1 MSESFTTYVLWEDVP
16 YIYFLGLSL
25 SDNSL
30 VFPYSPSLPLTV
42 NHYGILVV
50 FSRLKIPLYFVIP
63 CTETGMQLLLCH
75 PPLCLFSFYFIF
87 VEKAETEVILKI

>member
-1 MSESFTTYVLWEDVP
+1 MSESFTTYGLWEDVP

-30 VFPYSPSLPLTV
+30 VFPYSPSPLPVTV
-42 NHYGILVV
+42 SHYGILVV

-63 CTETGMQLLLCH
+63 CTETG
-75 PPLCLFSFYFIF
+75 
-87 VEKAETEVILKI
+87 V